1 MRSLS
6 NEFKTFQQFQHWGD
20 SATTD
25 TQPVWF
31 ATAHLQ
37 LTNNIVL
44 RNPEPFAQQGF
55 SVQQMNPGV
64 GENVVRSLLD
74 GRADYCNVLGM
85 PLIRAVEGSPL
96 KFIASFQNTGWELWT
111 RPGIERLEDLDGKTI
126 GRTSPFPRE
135 RLDSALR
142 AAGVD
147 PDNVQEGALIQL
159 DAAGVQDVVNG
170 VVDGALLMAP
180 ISSIAREA
188 GLISPYDLNLSGDSV
203 AYGLMTTDR
212 MLAQNRDQVKAF
224 LRALLASTRQ
234 LQQDR
239 DLAYKLVQQQ
249 FVPERY
255 IDQALDSTLPYLNA
269 SGQLALESQQRW
281 IDIASRLLK
290 LEAEVPLEQV
300 FDFSILDE
308 LTAEAAAE

>member
-6 NEFKTFQQFQHWGD
+6 NGFKTFQQFQHWGD
-20 SATTD
+20 STTTD
-25 TQPVWF
+25 TRQVWF

-55 SVQQMNPGV
+55 TVQQMNPGV
-64 GENVVRSLLD
+64 GENVVRGLID
-74 GRADYCNVLGM
+74 GRAEYCNVLGM
-85 PLIRAVEGSPL
+85 PLIRSVQGSPL

-111 RPGIERLEDLDGKTI
+111 RPGIERLEDLEGKTI

-142 AAGVD
+142 EVGVD
-147 PDNVQEGALIQL
+147 PDSVDEGALIQL

-188 GLISPYDLNLSGDSV
+188 GLVSPYDLNLSGDSV

-212 MLAQNRDQVKAF
+212 MLEQNRDQVKAF
-224 LRALLASTRQ
+224 LRALLTSTRQ

-239 DLAYKLVQQQ
+239 ELARSLVQQQ

-281 IDIASRLLK
+281 IDISSKLLK
-290 LEAEVPLEQV
+290 LEEEVPLEQV
-300 FDFSILDE
+300 FDFSILQE
-308 LTAEAAAE
+308 LAAEVVAD